1 MKQTFFKPN
10 DRDVEQHQSY
20 QQADAISNVSSQSY
34 SSSLQNSHSDINSF
48 DNLSEH
54 NYDEISSQP
63 GIGNTHMGTL
73 ALYDRNTFTSR
84 RRLERFVERRRTN
97 SESKNQ
103 VTVYNET
110 EGKYNDSR
118 LYTSLLTL
126 K

>member
-1 MKQTFFKPN
+1 
-10 DRDVEQHQSY
+10 
-20 QQADAISNVSSQSY
+20 
-34 SSSLQNSHSDINSF
+34 
-48 DNLSEH
+48 
-54 NYDEISSQP
+54 
-63 GIGNTHMGTL
+63 MGTL